1 MFVSSDFTVLPDTEY
16 KNVNAVKYATDS
28 LLRGK
33 ELVPSWKQEVGK
45 CKTQRLTQPR
55 GHASLQGSEIVFN

>member
-33 ELVPSWKQEVGK
+33 EFVPSWKQEVGK
-45 CKTQRLTQPR
+45 CKTQTPDPAKGTCELAGKRN
-55 GHASLQGSEIVFN
+55 SV